1 MQELSPEAIAYSKN
15 LTFAFSNTFK
25 DEEADLNQYSSYTFI
40 IDIDGRI
47 YQGSNASEESAS
59 IVIIGGVDQFI
70 NAKSKSVYSNYYLTE
85 QQKVTL
91 YKAIRELARYTDT
104 AVISSDNEKLEQSI
118 TALYHNYCG

>member
-25 DEEADLNQYSSYTFI
+25 DQDINLNNYSQFTFI
-40 IDIDGRI
+40 IDIDGKV
-47 YQGSNASEESAS
+47 YQGATANEDSAT
-59 IVIIGGVDQFI
+59 IVIIGGIDQFV
-70 NAKSKSVYSNYYLTE
+70 NAKSNTVYSNFYITE

-91 YKAIRELARYTDT
+91 YKVIKELARYTNT

-118 TALYHNYCG
+118 TALYNNYCG

>member
-15 LTFAFSNTFK
+15 LTFAFSNTLK
-25 DEEADLNQYSSYTFI
+25 DENVDLNQYSSYTFI
-40 IDIDGRI
+40 IDIDGKV

-59 IVIIGGVDQFI
+59 IVLIGGLDQFI
-70 NAKSKSVYSNYYLTE
+70 NAKSKSVHSNFYLTE

-91 YKAIRELARYTDT
+91 YKVIRELARYTDT

-118 TALYHNYCG
+118 SALYHNYCG